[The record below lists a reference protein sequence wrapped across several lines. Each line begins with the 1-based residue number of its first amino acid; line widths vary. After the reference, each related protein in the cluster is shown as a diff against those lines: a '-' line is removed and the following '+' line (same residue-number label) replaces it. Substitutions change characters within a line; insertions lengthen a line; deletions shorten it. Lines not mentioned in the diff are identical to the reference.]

1 MKFTK
6 KRIAALVAGLFL
18 LALLGGSVYYVLVS
32 NNRQIEL
39 APDAIVQVDRGD
51 LTAVFMTSATVESGR
66 RGVFEILDGTLV
78 TEVHVRPGDAVSE
91 GDLLATFDASR
102 LDEMLLQRRRDHE
115 NARRAYQDYMRS
127 VQNAPNQSALLQ
139 QQIAELEARIAQLQ
153 AAETTPAPE
162 APQGNAQLD
171 DMRRVL
177 AGLMGNTSAANW
189 LVNQVL
195 LAEGGNVEQTITAFQ
210 NMLSGSMLG
219 GLGNFDMGAMMGGMS
234 NIINPELLGA
244 TMQLM
249 QLRIQESMMGL
260 TTGVN
265 LDNVYRALAESAESA
280 YRQAAAAITQL
291 RGGWYAAHDGV
302 VREVNI
308 TAGEIHRDGTDTGG
322 GLNMTAML
330 ASLAMGNAD
339 IGAMLGGLFGN
350 TVSGMVV
357 EYYPFEA
364 SFMLGRYDIARVQ
377 LDQPVRVTSVSGE
390 EFEGIL
396 YHINPVAAD
405 GSGLNLGNIVGGG
418 GGGARGVEARI
429 RIPQPDLSL
438 TIGLDVD
445 ITIELESRENAL
457 RVPAGALRYDNV
469 EESFYAFVLDRA
481 SRTARQ
487 VFVETGL
494 FDNSDATSWHE
505 ITGGIAEGTEI
516 LRAPPRSLRDGDR
529 VRIV

>member
-1 MKFTK
+1 MKLTK
-6 KRIAALVAGLFL
+6 KRIAGLLAALFV
-18 LALLGGSVYYVLVS
+18 LALLGFAIFYVVIS
-32 NNRQIEL
+32 NQRHVEL
-39 APDAIVQVDRGD
+39 GPDAIVQVDRGD
-51 LTAVFMTSATVESGR
+51 MTSVFMTSATVESGR

-78 TEVHVRPGDAVSE
+78 TEVHVRPGDAVQE

-102 LDEMLLQRRRDHE
+102 LDEMLAQRRRDHE
-115 NARRAYQDYMRS
+115 NARGAYQNYMRN
-127 VQNAPNQSALLQ
+127 VHNAPNHSAVLQ

-153 AAETTPAPE
+153 AAEQAPAPE

-177 AGLMGNTSAANW
+177 AGLMGNTTAANW

-219 GLGNFDMGAMMGGMS
+219 GLGNFDMGAMMGNMGGLMDT
-234 NIINPELLGA
+234 ELLGA

-249 QLRIQESMMGL
+249 QLRVQESMMGL
-260 TTGVN
+260 QAGVN

-280 YRQAAAAITQL
+280 YRQASAAITQL
-291 RGGWYAAHDGV
+291 RGGWYATHNGV

-308 TAGEIHRDGTDTGG
+308 TAGEIYRDNSGDNNN
-322 GLNMTAML
+322 LNMTAML

-339 IGAMLGGLFGN
+339 ISAMLGGLFGN
-350 TVSGMVV
+350 AVNGMVI
-357 EYYPFEA
+357 EYYPFTA
-364 SFMLGRYDIARVQ
+364 SFMLGRYDIARVR

-390 EFEGIL
+390 EFEGII

-405 GSGLNLGNIVGGG
+405 SGGFDVGAIIGGG
-418 GGGARGVEARI
+418 GGGARGVQARI
-429 RIPQPDLSL
+429 SIPEPDLSL

-445 ITIELESRENAL
+445 ITIDLESRENAL
-457 RVPAGALRYDNV
+457 RVPAGSLRYDA
-469 EESFYAFVLDRA
+469 ETESSYVFVIDRA
-481 SRTARQ
+481 NRTVRQ
-487 VFVETGL
+487 VFVEIGL

-505 ITGGIAEGTEI
+505 ILGGITEGTEI
-516 LRAPPRSLRDGDR
+516 LRAPPRNMQDGDR
-529 VRIV
+529 VRIA